1 MVPVRARNI
10 MFIPRVRG
18 EPASR
23 IDNGKL
29 KIIAVRARIVI
40 CGRFI
45 TSSEV
50 KALRAGVTLDYKV
63 YIMLRSPSID
73 TDK

>member
-1 MVPVRARNI
+1 MI
-10 MFIPRVRG
+10 FIPRVRG

-50 KALRAGVTLDYKV
+50 KALRAGVTLDYNV
-63 YIMLRSPSID
+63 NMMLRSSSVD